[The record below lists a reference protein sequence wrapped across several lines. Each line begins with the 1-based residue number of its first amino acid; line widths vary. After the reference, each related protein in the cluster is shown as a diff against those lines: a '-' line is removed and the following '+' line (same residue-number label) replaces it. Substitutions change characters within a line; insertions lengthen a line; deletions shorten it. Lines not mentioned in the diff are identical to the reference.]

1 MVRGAAKQGPKHLG
15 DIGNGS
21 VKTAA
26 ETRGSEIQPGIQ
38 SMKNMLSV
46 QGNGISGCGHKRGD
60 GDGVTVKLSHIHAR
74 KCHKPIL

>member
-26 ETRGSEIQPGIQ
+26 ETRGSEIQPGYLCRG
-38 SMKNMLSV
+38 MGSV
-46 QGNGISGCGHKRGD
+46 AVGIREE
-60 GDGVTVKLSHIHAR
+60 TVMG
-74 KCHKPIL
+74 